1 MTVGPGASVGTTDGS
16 GVLGG
21 VLVGAVVGVGA
32 LVVVGLGVFVVV
44 GLGVLV
50 VVGVGALVVVGLG
63 VLVVVGLGV
72 LVVVGLTVGVAVI
85 VGPGVAV
92 GVTKGVCVG
101 LAVGVTVNV
110 GFGVSV
116 TVTVGS
122 GVGVLVGTGVCVD
135 TGSSVGAGVGVVV
148 PDMVGIAVG
157 VTVVPAFPNTDTK
170 HMKYVPGSS
179 AYTRHSP
186 GDIPRTMPFA
196 STVATLSFVDH
207 HLGTRFVSKIFNCF
221 CFPTLREMR
230 SSLSVGVKTFFFAFT
245 VTRQISLLLPT
256 FAVIFAVPLPLALT
270 TPWLLTVATFFLFV
284 DHLIFFVAPVTF
296 SLTFLPF
303 ISVVFVLL
311 SFGLAALT
319 GSARG
324 MAKVTDSRNASN
336 SMATPRFRLFIRKI
350 LPYHSIKIVPYN
362 EDLVI

>member
-16 GVLGG
+16 GVFVG

-32 LVVVGLGVFVVV
+32 LVVVGLGV
-44 GLGVLV
+44 LV
-50 VVGVGALVVVGLG
+50 VVGVGALVIVGLG
-63 VLVVVGLGV
+63 VLVVVGLTVGV
-72 LVVVGLTVGVAVI
+72 VVGLGVCVGLTVGVAVI

-245 VTRQISLLLPT
+245 VTRQISFLLPT

-284 DHLIFFVAPVTF
+284 DHLIFFVAPVTL

-336 SMATPRFRLFIRKI
+336 SMATLRFRLFIRKI